1 MIPRAN
7 MEFADRQPILPPNK
21 F

>member
-7 MEFADRQPILPPNK
+7 MEFADRQPILPPDK